1 MKNVLYASC
10 LCSQRAEDAI
20 MKVNPAGIGLQVQKY
35 HRLLA
40 RGLAQ
45 NGAAVH
51 VLSYHAALNQ
61 LEEAPEQDYEA
72 GVTYQYLFSSRS
84 GKLGNLDVVNQSYTA
99 SLEYLRSN
107 PEAFV
112 LCDVLNFS
120 VSLGSVIA
128 ARQLR
133 REAVGIITDFPEF
146 LWGEKSFQ
154 TKMTRLLIRLCTG
167 YVVLTEQMKEA
178 LSPDKKFAV
187 LEGHVDSTIRPQPK
201 PARAKNQPRT
211 LVYAGSIHRKYGI
224 ERLVQAF
231 EQAQI
236 PNAQL
241 VIMGEGDYAQELAA
255 KQDNPAISYLG
266 KVPNREAVEIERR
279 ASLLINPRPTD
290 EEFTKY
296 SFPSKN
302 MEYMASGTA
311 LLTTRLPGMPKEY
324 DDYVFLFD
332 GETVGEMAKTLQT
345 VMSLTDKQLD
355 EAGLLAQKFVLEQK
369 NNRQQAA
376 KVLDMVK

>member
-1 MKNVLYASC
+1 MKSVLYASC

-45 NGAAVH
+45 NSAAVH
-51 VLSYHAALNQ
+51 VLAYHAALNQ
-61 LEEAPEQDYEA
+61 LEEAPEQEYEA

-128 ARQLR
+128 ARQLK

-201 PARAKNQPRT
+201 PARAKNQLRT

-231 EQAQI
+231 EQAQL

-255 KQDNPAISYLG
+255 KKDNPAISYLG

-332 GETVGEMAKTLQT
+332 GETAGEMAQTLQT

-376 KVLDMVK
+376 KVLDMV

>member
-45 NGAAVH
+45 NSAAVH

-128 ARQLR
+128 ARQLKR
-133 REAVGIITDFPEF
+133 KAVGIITDFPEF

-167 YVVLTEQMKEA
+167 YVVLTKQMKEA

-201 PARAKNQPRT
+201 PVRAKNQPRT

-231 EQAQI
+231 EQAQL

-376 KVLDMVK
+376 KVLEMV

>member
-1 MKNVLYASC
+1 MKKVLYASC
-10 LCSQRAEDAI
+10 LCSQRAEDAV

-40 RGLAQ
+40 KGLAQ
-45 NGAAVH
+45 NGAAVT

-61 LEEAPEQDYEA
+61 LDGVSDEEYET
-72 GVTYQYLFSSRS
+72 GVSYHYLFSDKK
-84 GKLGNLDVVNQSYTA
+84 GKAGNLDVVRQSYAA
-99 SLEYLRSN
+99 SVAYLQEN

-120 VSLGSVIA
+120 VSLGGVLA
-128 ARQLR
+128 ARR
-133 REAVGIITDFPEF
+133 MKREAVGIITDFPEF

-178 LSPDKKFAV
+178 LPAKKKFVV
-187 LEGHVDSTIRPQPK
+187 LEGHVDNSIVPSPK
-201 PARAKNQPRT
+201 PERESGQPRT

-241 VIMGEGDYAQELAA
+241 VIMGEGDYAAELAG
-255 KQDNPAISYLG
+255 KKDNPAIVYLG
-266 KVPNREAVEIERR
+266 KVPNREAVDIERR

-311 LLTTRLPGMPKEY
+311 LLTTRLPGMPQEY
-324 DDYVFLFD
+324 NDYVCLFD
-332 GETVGEMAKTLQT
+332 GETVAEMAQTLKTVLSQ
-345 VMSLTDKQLD
+345 SDEQLD
-355 EAGLLAQKFVLEQK
+355 AMGLRAQKFVLEHK
-369 NNRQQAA
+369 NNRAQAA
-376 KVLDMVK
+376 KVLAMVP

>member
-45 NGAAVH
+45 NSAAVH

-72 GVTYQYLFSSRS
+72 GVTYQYLFSARS

-128 ARQLR
+128 ARQLK

-231 EQAQI
+231 EQAQL

-255 KQDNPAISYLG
+255 KKDNPAISYLG

-332 GETVGEMAKTLQT
+332 GETVGEMAQTLQT

-376 KVLDMVK
+376 KVLDMV

>member
-45 NGAAVH
+45 NSAAVH

-61 LEEAPEQDYEA
+61 LEEDPEQDYEA
-72 GVTYQYLFSSRS
+72 GVTYQYLFSARS

-128 ARQLR
+128 ARQLK

-231 EQAQI
+231 EQAQL

-255 KQDNPAISYLG
+255 KKDNPAISYLG

-332 GETVGEMAKTLQT
+332 GETVGEMAQTLQT

-376 KVLDMVK
+376 KVLDMV

>member
-45 NGAAVH
+45 NSAAVH
-51 VLSYHAALNQ
+51 VLAYHAALNQ

-128 ARQLR
+128 ARQLK

-231 EQAQI
+231 EQAQL

-255 KQDNPAISYLG
+255 KKYNPAISYLG

-279 ASLLINPRPTD
+279 ATLLINPRPTD

-332 GETVGEMAKTLQT
+332 GETAGEMAQTLQT

-376 KVLDMVK
+376 KVLDMV